1 MKSKIILP
9 LVFALLLVAAN
20 GMVKLAS
27 AEEAIKDFPFLP
39 GEKLTYKL
47 RWGLL
52 TAGYAEL
59 EVLPYKDGSGE
70 ENWHFVL
77 TIRTSAFVD
86 LVYKVRDRVE
96 SVTNP
101 LLESTIFYKKKQREG
116 STNRDIEVRFSRE
129 NLTAVYSNKG
139 QAINPI
145 KIEPGTLDPLSS
157 VYFIRTHE
165 LAEKMEIVRP
175 VTDGKKNVLGRARVV
190 RRENVYVA
198 GTKYDA
204 YLVEPDLKDVRGVFE
219 KSKDSR
225 IRLWYTADERR
236 LLVKIRSK
244 VIVGSFTGSL
254 IKVFT
259 PRTISTESLQ

>member
-1 MKSKIILP
+1 MKSKIIQLLLFA
-9 LVFALLLVAAN
+9 LVFVVLSGVF
-20 GMVKLAS
+20 KIAS
-27 AEEAIKDFPFLP
+27 AEEAFKDFPFLP

-47 RWGLL
+47 RWGLV

-59 EVLPYKDGSGE
+59 EVLPFEEASGE
-70 ENWHFVL
+70 ENWHFVM

-101 LLESTIFYKKKQREG
+101 LLESTIFYKQKQREG
-116 STNRDIEVRFSRE
+116 STNRDVEVRFSRE

-139 QAINPI
+139 KAIKPI
-145 KIEPGTLDPLSS
+145 KIESGTLDPLSS
-157 VYFIRTHE
+157 IYFIRTHE
-165 LAEKMEIVRP
+165 LTDKMEIVRP
-175 VTDGKKNVLGRARVV
+175 VTDGKKNVHGRARVI

-198 GTKYDA
+198 GTKYDT

-236 LLVKIRSK
+236 LLVKIKSK

-259 PRTISTESLQ
+259 PRAVSTEPLQ